1 MKYIFLTLLTT
12 ISAFSPNFKTKIS
25 ATHKYNSFHEEEQ
38 PKIVYR
44 YRGIPPKLC
53 ASEAEEKMLERMT
66 RNYSEHWVTTSGIDW
81 WNYPNE
87 ELDEELDEE
96 IDKQIDYFIS
106 NFTLGDK

>member
-1 MKYIFLTLLTT
+1 MKYICLLLITS
-12 ISAFSPNFKTKIS
+12 IYAFVPNFKTKIIP
-25 ATHKYNSFHEEEQ
+25 THKYNSFMEEEE

-44 YRGIPPKLC
+44 CIPPKLF
-53 ASEAEEKMLERMT
+53 ASEAEERMA

-87 ELDEELDEE
+87 ELDDE

-106 NFTLGDK
+106 NFRTWNK

>member
-1 MKYIFLTLLTT
+1 MKYILLTLLTT
-12 ISAFSPNFKTKIS
+12 ISAFSPNFKTKIQ
-25 ATHKYNSFHEEEQ
+25 TTYKYNSFIEEDPED

-53 ASEAEEKMLERMT
+53 ASKAEEQMLERMV

-87 ELDEELDEE
+87 DLDEE
-96 IDKQIDYFIS
+96 IDTQIDYFIS

>member
-1 MKYIFLTLLTT
+1 MKYNFLTLLTT
-12 ISAFSPNFKTKIS
+12 ISAFSPNFKTKIPT
-25 ATHKYNSFHEEEQ
+25 THKYNSLSEEEQ

-53 ASEAEEKMLERMT
+53 ASEAEEKMLEKMA

-87 ELDEELDEE
+87 DLDKE
-96 IDKQIDYFIS
+96 IDTQIDYFIS

>member
-1 MKYIFLTLLTT
+1 MKYFLLTLLTT
-12 ISAFSPNFKTKIS
+12 ISAFSPSFNTKIPT
-25 ATHKYNSFHEEEQ
+25 THKYNSFLEDVPEE

-53 ASEAEEKMLERMT
+53 ATPAEEQMLERMV

-87 ELDEELDEE
+87 ELDEE
-96 IDKQIDYFIS
+96 IDIQIDYFIS
-106 NFTLGDK
+106 NFTLGNK